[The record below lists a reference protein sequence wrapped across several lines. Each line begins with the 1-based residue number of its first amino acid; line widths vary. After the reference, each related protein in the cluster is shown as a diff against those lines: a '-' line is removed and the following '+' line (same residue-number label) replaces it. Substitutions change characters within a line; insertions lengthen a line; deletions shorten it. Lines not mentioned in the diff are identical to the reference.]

1 MSPHQARPG
10 AEISTAEPMQAS
22 ERSGCWQELAKDHAA
37 AIDLEIER
45 LQAQAAELEAEI
57 TGLTGN
63 PGVVG

>member
-1 MSPHQARPG
+1 
-10 AEISTAEPMQAS
+10 MQAS